1 MIPLFFAADHVNYA
15 RWRLY
20 YLCSMEALPD
30 NVHSHF
36 MKGERTIQL
45 SAIPRSWIWSDIGI
59 KVPYNRI
66 SKAAAEIIGQST
78 NMETLKVWPYS
89 LTACFEVVGCLEA
102 MEDESSIDSLH
113 KEEKNPRISY
123 DQVHRDILRK
133 KMVVLLMYSML
144 LRMEEDY
151 SILLLER

>member
-1 MIPLFFAADHVNYA
+1 M
-15 RWRLY
+15 
-20 YLCSMEALPD
+20 
-30 NVHSHF
+30 
-36 MKGERTIQL
+36 
-45 SAIPRSWIWSDIGI
+45 
-59 KVPYNRI
+59 PYNRI

-113 KEEKNPRISY
+113 KEEKNSRISY